1 MRILIKKK
9 TNLIYRVLMLFQMDN
24 DTNIECSKQSN
35 GYSKS
40 NSMVERLQ
48 KEGDNIRSS
57 GLWKSERVITSPQSD
72 TISIT
77 TDPLPMINFCS
88 NNYLGLSSHPRVIEA
103 AKKTIDTRGFGMSSS
118 RFICGTQDIHK
129 ELEESISRFHGTQD
143 TLLYASCFDANTG
156 IFEQLLSNE
165 DAILSDSLNHASI
178 IDGIRLCKAQRYIYN
193 HLDMEDLERKLEKA
207 QSHRNR
213 LIVTDGVFSMDGDVT
228 PLKKICDLAS
238 KYDAQVFIDECHA
251 TGFIGMTGR
260 GTPELCGVEGRIDII
275 NSTLGKALGGGMG
288 GYTTGPKEIIDLL
301 RQRSR
306 PYLFSNTLVPSVVG
320 GCIEVFKIL
329 NESNE
334 QVSQLHSN
342 VTYFRKEMINAGFK
356 LRGSEYSPIV
366 PIMIGDAMVA
376 TKISEKLLLMGI
388 YVIAFSYPVVPR
400 DEARIRC
407 QISALHTLSQMRQC
421 VDAFIRSGRELG
433 IIAQI

>member
-1 MRILIKKK
+1 
-9 TNLIYRVLMLFQMDN
+9 MLFHLDDDDINLDN
-24 DTNIECSKQSN
+24 CSKQPN
-35 GYSKS
+35 GSSKS
-40 NSMVERLQ
+40 NSMVERLR
-48 KEGDNIRSS
+48 KEGGKIRSS

-77 TDPLPMINFCS
+77 TEPLPMINFCS
-88 NNYLGLSSHPRVIEA
+88 NNYLGLSSHHRVIEA

-129 ELEESISRFHGTQD
+129 ELEESISRFHGTED

-156 IFEQLLSNE
+156 LFEQLLSHE

-207 QSHRNR
+207 QSNRNR
-213 LIVTDGVFSMDGDVT
+213 LIVTDGVFSMDGDIA
-228 PLKKICDLAS
+228 PLKKICDLAN

-251 TGFIGMTGR
+251 TGFLGMTGR
-260 GTPELCGVEGRIDII
+260 GTPELCGVEGRIDLI

-288 GYTTGPKEIIDLL
+288 GYTTGPKEVIDLL

-320 GCIEVFKIL
+320 GCIEVFKLL

-334 QVSQLHSN
+334 HVSQLQSN
-342 VTYFRKEMINAGFK
+342 VTYFRKEMIKAGFTLK
-356 LRGSEYSPIV
+356 GTEYSPIV
-366 PIMIGDAMVA
+366 PIMIGDAMIA
-376 TKISEKLLLMGI
+376 TKISEMLLSMGI
-388 YVIAFSYPVVPR
+388 YVIAFSYPVVPM

-407 QISALHTLSQMRQC
+407 QICALHTISQMQQC

-433 IIAQI
+433 IIAHN

>member
-1 MRILIKKK
+1 MMFHFDDDDIK
-9 TNLIYRVLMLFQMDN
+9 LDN
-24 DTNIECSKQSN
+24 CSHQSN
-35 GYSKS
+35 DCSKS
-40 NSMVERLQ
+40 NSMVERLK

-57 GLWKSERVITSPQSD
+57 GLWKSERVIISPQSD

-77 TDPLPMINFCS
+77 TEPLPMINFCS
-88 NNYLGLSSHPRVIEA
+88 NNYLGLSSHPRVIDA

-129 ELEESISRFHGTQD
+129 KLEESISRFHGTED

-156 IFEQLLSNE
+156 IFEQLLSHE

-207 QSHRNR
+207 QSNRNR
-213 LIVTDGVFSMDGDVT
+213 LIVTDGVFSMDGDIA
-228 PLKKICDLAS
+228 PLKKICDLAN

-251 TGFIGMTGR
+251 TGFLGITGR

-288 GYTTGPKEIIDLL
+288 GYTTGPKEVIDIL

-320 GCIEVFKIL
+320 GCVEVFKLL
-329 NESNE
+329 NESND

-342 VTYFRKEMINAGFK
+342 VTYFRKAMINAGFT

-366 PIMIGDAMVA
+366 PIMIGDAMIA
-376 TKISEKLLLMGI
+376 TKISEMLLSMGI

-407 QISALHTLSQMRQC
+407 QISAIHTLSQMQQC
-421 VDAFIRSGRELG
+421 VDAFICSGRELG
-433 IIAQI
+433 IIPQN